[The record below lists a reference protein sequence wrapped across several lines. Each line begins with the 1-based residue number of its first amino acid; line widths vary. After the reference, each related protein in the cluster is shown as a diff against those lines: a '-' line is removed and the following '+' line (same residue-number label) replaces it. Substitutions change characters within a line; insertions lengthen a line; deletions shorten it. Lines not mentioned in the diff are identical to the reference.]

1 VWLWV
6 FCVCTG
12 LACVLGW
19 FFGLGC
25 FLGFVSLWCEGY
37 CVHKHV
43 DFAGCGCV
51 SMLSFFDSKGC
62 GVCSHRVFCLGF
74 RRGFMAKLIL
84 SWA

>member
-1 VWLWV
+1 MWLWV

-12 LACVLGW
+12 LVCVLGW

-51 SMLSFFDSKGC
+51 SMLSFLLMARAVGFVVI
-62 GVCSHRVFCLGF
+62 VCF
-74 RRGFMAKLIL
+74 A
-84 SWA
+84 